1 MVRKKRDSDASI
13 EKIEISACLLFAQKG
28 YSNTSLENVAEDA
41 GFTKGAVYYYFKT
54 KEFLL
59 LHIIEKI
66 TNRSIIE
73 TAENV
78 RALQTGAIEKLS
90 IFVKLQA
97 LWAAKYPDDLVILI
111 ATSLEFRD
119 PDSPV
124 RDAIKRY
131 YKIMETLLT
140 EIFILGKSSG
150 EINSDLDIG
159 PAVLTNMARH
169 DGNMLLWHRS
179 GRDPEVGRVLT
190 AASVEAVKRFRLNKI
205 KAKTNKK

>member
-1 MVRKKRDSDASI
+1 MARKKRDSDASI
-13 EKIEISACLLFAQKG
+13 EKIEISACLLFAKKG

-54 KEFLL
+54 KESLL

-66 TNRSIIE
+66 SNRSIIE
-73 TAENV
+73 TAEHV

-90 IFVKLQA
+90 SFVKLQA
-97 LWAAKYPDDLVILI
+97 LWGAKYPDDLAILI

-119 PDSPV
+119 PESPV
-124 RDAIKRY
+124 REAIQRY

-140 EIFILGKSSG
+140 EIFILGKSAG
-150 EINSDLDIG
+150 EINSDLDISS
-159 PAVLTNMARH
+159 AVLTNMARH

-190 AASVEAVKRFRLNKI
+190 AASVESVKRFGIKKI
-205 KAKTNKK
+205 KN